1 MTDKII
7 VGWRESLSLPELGIK
22 LIKAKVDT
30 GAKTSCLHAFKV
42 EPFTKDGEDWVRFW
56 IHPEK
61 RNND

>member
-42 EPFTKDGEDWVRFW
+42 EPFTKDGEDW
-56 IHPEK
+56 
-61 RNND
+61 